1 MTTSKN
7 RTKNPMLNKVS
18 LYRGAMAALLAAA
31 ALPAHAQTD
40 PNLANK
46 LLIAIL
52 VKKGVLSQSDASSIM
67 QQVQTEAAAAQ
78 AAAAQADAAQ
88 GAVAQTSAIPAPAAA
103 PVSSVTVSS
112 TRTADGT
119 IHVTYIPQVVRDQIA
134 SAVTGQVIRQQQAQ
148 GYAGSPL
155 VPDWVNRVHIS
166 GDFRFRYES
175 DLFPRGNDDSG
186 AFPNFNAIN
195 TGAPYDVSQGNVNFP
210 PQLNVDQNRNRFR
223 LRARLGVDA
232 DLGEGF
238 ALGLRIAT
246 GENDSP
252 VSENQTLGGAPSGG
266 QGGNFSKYAI
276 WLDRAYLSYKPQLGD
291 HLNLKLQAG
300 RFDNPFFSTNLLWAD
315 DLGFDGVAAMAS
327 YQAADGLTPFITGGA
342 FPVYNTDF
350 SFASN
355 QPAKYPSHNKW
366 LFGLQGGTAWKI
378 NNDYSAKFGVADY
391 LFTNVAGKLSAPCF
405 VLSAA
410 DQCSTDNDRPSF
422 AQNGNTYMA
431 LRNIVPT
438 TANGNGTTLQYQ
450 YFGLAS
456 GFDELTLTGEFD
468 IANFDPTHIWLN
480 GEYVRNLAFTKS
492 DIANKAVNN
501 RGSVSASGATGAFEG
516 GNTGYFVYG
525 SIGHK
530 VLAQRWD
537 WNATLGYKYVQS
549 DAVIDGLDDSDF
561 GLGGT
566 NLKGYT
572 AGGNVALS
580 QQVWVRLRYLS
591 ADSIA
596 GPPYK
601 ADVLQ
606 LDLNAK
612 F

>member
-1 MTTSKN
+1 MTKPQQSGKQ
-7 RTKNPMLNKVS
+7 NPMRHKSKLTRCGI
-18 LYRGAMAALLAAA
+18 LAMAALLP
-31 ALPAHAQTD
+31 ALGLPGTAHAQTD

-52 VKKGVLSQSDASSIM
+52 VKKGVLSQSDAKSIM
-67 QQVQTEAAAAQ
+67 QEVQAEASAAQATAAAAPPP
-78 AAAAQADAAQ
+78 
-88 GAVAQTSAIPAPAAA
+88 PASPAA
-103 PVSSVTVSS
+103 PVSTVTVTS
-112 TRTADGT
+112 TTTPDGT
-119 IHVTYIPQVVRDQIA
+119 IHVTYIPPIVRNQIA
-134 SAVTGQVIRQQQAQ
+134 SAVAAQVATAQQAQ
-148 GYAGSPL
+148 GYSGLSN
-155 VPDWVNRVHIS
+155 VPEWVNRVHIS
-166 GDFRFRYES
+166 GDFRFRDET
-175 DLFPRGNDDSG
+175 DLFPRGNDNTG

-195 TGAPYDVSQGNVNFP
+195 TGAPYDLKSNNFP

-252 VSENQTLGGAPSGG
+252 VSENQTLGGAPSGT
-266 QGGNFSKYAI
+266 QGGNFSKDAI
-276 WLDRAYLSYKPQLGD
+276 WLDRAYLSYTPELGNK
-291 HLNLKLQAG
+291 LNLNVKAG
-300 RFDNPFFSTNLLWAD
+300 RFDNPFFSTNLIWAD

-327 YQAADGLTPFITGGA
+327 YKADDGLTPFVTGGA

-350 SFASN
+350 NLASN

-378 NNDYSAKFGVADY
+378 NDDYAAKIGVADY

-405 VLSAA
+405 VYSSA
-410 DQCSTDNDRPSF
+410 DQCSTDAYRPSF

-431 LRNIVPT
+431 LRNIIPT
-438 TANGNGTTLQYQ
+438 TQNNNNTTLQYQ

-456 GFDELTLTGEFD
+456 GFDELALTGEFD
-468 IANFDPTHIWLN
+468 FSNFDPTHIWLN
-480 GEYVRNLAFTKS
+480 GEYVRNLAFSQS

-501 RGSVSASGATGAFEG
+501 RASAPAGVTGAFAG
-516 GNTGYFVYG
+516 GNNGYFVNANFG
-525 SIGHK
+525 DK
-530 VLAQRWD
+530 VLSQRWD
-537 WNATLGYKYVQS
+537 WNAMLGYKYVES
-549 DAVIDGLDDSDF
+549 DAVIDGMDDSDF

-566 NLKGYT
+566 NLKGYMVS
-572 AGGNVALS
+572 GNVALS
-580 QQVWVRLRYLS
+580 KQVWVRLRYLT

-596 GPPYK
+596 GAPYK